1 MKLARDTCV
10 VVLDGEKA
18 LFFRNGGFADVPKL
32 ELEREIVQDNPPDRE
47 QGSDQPGRA
56 FSSVGGHRSA
66 YEETDFHQLEQ
77 DRFAAQ
83 MAEMLKK
90 RALNNEFDKLIVV
103 AAPRTLGAMRKHYHK
118 QVEQRIVGE
127 IGKDLTGHPVTEIEK
142 IILQA

>member
-10 VVLDGEKA
+10 VVLDGDKA
-18 LFFRNGGFADVPKL
+18 LFFRNGGLANVPKL

-56 FSSVGGHRSA
+56 FSSMGPGRSA
-66 YEETDFHQLEQ
+66 YDETDFHQLEQ

-83 MAEMLKK
+83 MADLLKK
-90 RALNNEFDKLIVV
+90 RALANEYDRLIVV
-103 AAPRTLGAMRKHYHK
+103 APPRTLGEMRKHYHK
-118 QVEQRIVGE
+118 QVEQRLIGE
-127 IGKDLTGHPVTEIEK
+127 IGKDLTGHPVSEIEK